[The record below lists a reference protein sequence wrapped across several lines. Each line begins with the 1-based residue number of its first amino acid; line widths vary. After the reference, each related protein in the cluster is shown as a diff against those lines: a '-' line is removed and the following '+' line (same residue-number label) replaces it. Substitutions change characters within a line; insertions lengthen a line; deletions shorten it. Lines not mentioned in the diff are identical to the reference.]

1 MTELPDLSQL
11 THEAKNALIRAL
23 WAQVQ
28 ALTVRVAELETR
40 LGAPPKT
47 PDNSSLPPS
56 RGKKPNR
63 PEKAKRHGPRPGS
76 LGRMGGG
83 RALAATPDE
92 TVIAK
97 PVRCAHC
104 QASLGEADQVL
115 HGRYDKID
123 LPQVT
128 PVVTR
133 VERYAGRCRCC
144 GGTTLAPVPEGL
156 EPGTPF
162 SVGIVALA
170 MYLRFVHAI
179 SYQRLSRL
187 LSELFGLTISEGA
200 LDAAFRRGKPA
211 FDADVA
217 SILARLRRAR
227 VVCSDETS
235 VRIDGRTCWNWV
247 FQNDEVVIHVIRRSR
262 GAGVVAEVLD
272 GHRPALWVS
281 DLYSAQQGHAEEWQ
295 ICLAHQLRDCTY
307 AIEAG
312 DTVFAP
318 RMKALLLRAVVL
330 ARRSRDLA
338 QSTRREYR
346 RRLECALDAVMALA
360 PTHRDGQRLR
370 KRYGKLRSHLF
381 TFLDHP
387 EVPAD
392 NNGSERELRPT
403 ATYRKVTGGFR
414 SDWGADLFAGVRS
427 VIGTAARRGMGA
439 YQAIQQTLRGPTT
452 TYPG

>member
-1 MTELPDLSQL
+1 MTDLADLSRL
-11 THEAKNALIRAL
+11 THERKDALIRGL

-28 ALTVRVAELETR
+28 ALTARVAELEAR

-56 RGKKPNR
+56 RGQKPNR
-63 PEKAKRHGPRPGS
+63 AEKAPRRGPRLGS

-83 RALAATPDE
+83 RALSANPDE
-92 TVIAK
+92 IVSAR
-97 PVRCAHC
+97 PVRCTHC
-104 QASLGEADQVL
+104 QAAFGEADQVL
-115 HGRYDKID
+115 HGRYDKVD
-123 LPQVT
+123 LPPVA

-144 GGTTLAPVPEGL
+144 GATTLAPVPEGL

-187 LSELFGLTISEGA
+187 LGELFGLAISEGA
-200 LDAAFRRGKPA
+200 LDAAFRRGKLH

-217 SILARLRRAR
+217 SILARLRRTR
-227 VVCSDETS
+227 MVCSDETS
-235 VRIDGRTCWNWV
+235 VRVDGRTCWNWV
-247 FQNDEVVIHVIRRSR
+247 FQNGEVVVHVIRSSR
-262 GAGVVAEVLD
+262 GAGVVGEVLD

-295 ICLAHQLRDCTY
+295 VCLAHQLRDCTY

-312 DTVFAP
+312 DGVFAP
-318 RMKALLLRAVVL
+318 RMKVLLLRAVVL

-338 QSTRREYR
+338 PSTRREYR
-346 RRLECALDAVMALA
+346 RRLERAIDAVMALA
-360 PTHRDGQRLR
+360 PTQRDGLRLR
-370 KRYGKLRSHLF
+370 RRYGKVRSHLL

-414 SDWGADLFAGVRS
+414 SNWGADLYAGVRS
-427 VIGTAARRGMGA
+427 VIGTAARRDVNA
-439 YQAIQQTLRGPTT
+439 YQAIQQTLRGQAAFC
-452 TYPG
+452 PG